1 MEYYSA
7 IRKEDI
13 LPPGMTWMGP
23 EHVIVNEIGET
34 EEDKYCRV
42 SLTYGI

>member
-23 EHVIVNEIGET
+23 EHEIGET